1 MNQDETATSSRNQQL
16 NRNKNK
22 KKDKFAIW
30 SQTFSKKRDD
40 VVMMS
45 FGHQDRIKKIFNMVN
60 DEERN
65 KDSLKML
72 KDNLGGNRV
81 ENSKRNKS
89 ILPEKVHANI
99 KETRRLNNELK
110 KQVDDISRMNA
121 LYIIKHGNKYLDVK
135 NENGNRDADL
145 PKINEMKKVFE
156 GEKKIRPKNFR
167 YINDNYRTQLMR
179 AFLNFNPSIH
189 LNNLRNLLEKADP
202 AIQQ

>member
-1 MNQDETATSSRNQQL
+1 
-16 NRNKNK
+16 
-22 KKDKFAIW
+22 
-30 SQTFSKKRDD
+30 
-40 VVMMS
+40 MMS